1 MKRLLLI
8 YSMFLLGSQFMNAQT
23 LVAGDIAIIGVN
35 EDASPEIGED
45 HSFTWIALKEIP
57 AGEIIYFTEQGV
69 NTVTMEWYGNTEGHF
84 SWTAPS
90 GGLACGSIVHIY
102 EKGQTDVMGV
112 LGGGTVSPILSGIG
126 WNLVGGDQVLA
137 YCASDVRASISST
150 VFITGIHLGD
160 DGSYGKTNGW
170 TSLSFIGTSYGMCHL
185 PPGLTNG
192 VDCISLFN
200 PYEGLFEID
209 NNRYSGSLEG
219 TASEL
224 RALINTSYKLSRGDW
239 EGDNN
244 LPKNISIESYSPNVI
259 CEAACIAPDAPTITV
274 DDHMVCLGGAITLS
288 ISGSLNDASAWY
300 IYTSS
305 CGSSSNLVGT
315 TSGSSFE
322 VTPYFAATY
331 YIRGEDG
338 TGCVDESTV
347 PCGEIKLFGDP
358 SLTYTEFSYESES
371 YCLNSSDPTPTITG
385 LSGGTFTS
393 SPSGLSIDS
402 STGLIDVSAS
412 IVDVYLIKYTVAE
425 CTESSM
431 FRVSIKAFDDASFN
445 YETASYCLNA
455 SDPTP
460 TITGLLGG
468 VFTSSPS
475 GLSIDS
481 STGLIDISA
490 STKGVYGVIY
500 TTTGTCSRSSGVY
513 VTIEDIT
520 DPEIPTLSDITGE
533 CSATVPV
540 PTTTDNCSG
549 IITGTT
555 DEPLSYTGKGS
566 YTVNWK
572 FTDEIGNS
580 IVVAQKVILTDVT
593 KPVVPTL
600 SDITGECSATVP
612 VPTTTDNCSGTI
624 TGTTDE
630 PLTYTG
636 KGSYIVNWKFT
647 DGNGNSIVVAQKVTV
662 TDVTKPVAPN
672 LTDITGECSVTVPVP
687 TTTDNCSGII
697 TGTTD
702 EPLTY
707 TGKGSYIVNWKFTD
721 GNGNSIVVAQKVTVT
736 DVTKPVAPNLT
747 DITGECSV
755 TVPVPT
761 TTDNCS
767 GIITGTTDDP
777 VSYTGKGTYTI
788 NWKFSDGNGNSIVV
802 PQKVIVTDVTKPVIP
817 SLIDITSECSATV
830 PVPTTTDN
838 CTGIITGTT
847 DDPLT
852 YTAKGSYTIN
862 WKFDDG
868 NENSIIVA
876 QKVIVTDVTKPV
888 IPSLIDITGECSA
901 TVPVPTTTDNCTGII
916 TGTTDDPLTYTA
928 KGSYTISWKF
938 DDGNGNSIV
947 VAQKVIVTDVT
958 KPVVP
963 TLPDITGECSV
974 LVPVPTT
981 TDNCSGIIT
990 GTTTEPLTYTAQGS
1004 YTINWIFDDGNDNSI
1019 VVAQR
1024 VIVKDVTNPV
1034 AIAQDFTLT
1043 LDDLGEGSILASDID
1058 NGSSDNCD
1066 FTLSL
1071 DIDMFDCYT
1080 IGDYTVILSV
1090 EDAGGNISTATAVVT
1105 ILGDDNDADGMVDAC
1120 DEDDD
1125 NDGVLDVDDNCPW
1138 KSNPKQIDLDKDG
1151 TGDVCDDSVDIS
1163 VTPNDTLTPNGDG
1176 VNDTWHIENIQK
1188 YPFATV
1194 KVFNRNGLEVFKS
1207 RNYKNDWGG
1216 ESTIGGSG
1224 LLPVNSYYYIINLNQ
1239 PKSGISPITGWFYI
1253 NY

>member
-1 MKRLLLI
+1 MKTKLFLLMLIMSFMGFSQTTNIPDANFEQALVDLGIDSNGLNGTILNADAIGVRTLQIESKNIVDLTGIEVFTDLVNLNCNYNQLTRLELTQNVKLKNLSCRFNQIASLDITQNLDLRQLDYSSNQVSNLDLSQHTSLVYLMCFSNQISDIDITKNTVLKYFYCNDNQLTSLDITQNSLLVSLD
-8 YSMFLLGSQFMNAQT
+8 YSINQIPNLDVSQHAFLIELKCTSNQITSLDVTNNLVLERLNCSSNQLTSLDVTQNIALMFLDYSSNEISNFDGTKNLALESLNCSVNQLMILDVSKNLNLIVLYCYINKITALDLSKNTSLRTFYCFSNRLTSLDIRNGENKNFTGFSAQFNPT
-23 LVAGDIAIIGVN
+23 LLCILVD
-35 EDASPEIGED
+35 DASWSTVNWENIDATSSFNDSCCSTSLTLDNSSLKDLKGFCSVANPIAPTATTSCGE
-45 HSFTWIALKEIP
+45 TI
-57 AGEIIYFTEQGV
+57 T
-69 NTVTMEWYGNTEGHF
+69 
-84 SWTAPS
+84 
-90 GGLACGSIVHIY
+90 
-102 EKGQTDVMGV
+102 
-112 LGGGTVSPILSGIG
+112 GTT
-126 WNLVGGDQVLA
+126 
-137 YCASDVRASISST
+137 ST
-150 VFITGIHLGD
+150 VFPIEIQGASVVTWDFD
-160 DGSYGKTNGW
+160 DGNGHKTAQ
-170 TSLSFIGTSYGMCHL
+170 TQ
-185 PPGLTNG
+185 
-192 VDCISLFN
+192 
-200 PYEGLFEID
+200 
-209 NNRYSGSLEG
+209 
-219 TASEL
+219 
-224 RALINTSYKLSRGDW
+224 K
-239 EGDNN
+239 
-244 LPKNISIESYSPNVI
+244 VI
-259 CEAACIAPDAPTITV
+259 VKDTQAPI
-274 DDHMVCLGGAITLS
+274 
-288 ISGSLNDASAWY
+288 
-300 IYTSS
+300 
-305 CGSSSNLVGT
+305 
-315 TSGSSFE
+315 
-322 VTPYFAATY
+322 
-331 YIRGEDG
+331 
-338 TGCVDESTV
+338 
-347 PCGEIKLFGDP
+347 
-358 SLTYTEFSYESES
+358 
-371 YCLNSSDPTPTITG
+371 
-385 LSGGTFTS
+385 
-393 SPSGLSIDS
+393 
-402 STGLIDVSAS
+402 
-412 IVDVYLIKYTVAE
+412 
-425 CTESSM
+425 
-431 FRVSIKAFDDASFN
+431 
-445 YETASYCLNA
+445 
-455 SDPTP
+455 
-460 TITGLLGG
+460 
-468 VFTSSPS
+468 
-475 GLSIDS
+475 
-481 STGLIDISA
+481 
-490 STKGVYGVIY
+490 
-500 TTTGTCSRSSGVY
+500 
-513 VTIEDIT
+513 
-520 DPEIPTLSDITGE
+520 IPTLSDITGE
-533 CSATVPV
+533 CSGTVPV

-555 DEPLSYTGKGS
+555 DDSLTYTGKGS

-593 KPVVPTL
+593 KPAIPTL
-600 SDITGECSATVP
+600 SNITGECSA
-612 VPTTTDNCSGTI
+612 
-624 TGTTDE
+624 
-630 PLTYTG
+630 
-636 KGSYIVNWKFT
+636 
-647 DGNGNSIVVAQKVTV
+647 
-662 TDVTKPVAPN
+662 
-672 LTDITGECSVTVPVP
+672 TVPVP

-721 GNGNSIVVAQKVTVT
+721 EIGNSIVVVQKVILT
-736 DVTKPVAPNLT
+736 DVTKPAIPTLS

-755 TVPVPT
+755 
-761 TTDNCS
+761 
-767 GIITGTTDDP
+767 
-777 VSYTGKGTYTI
+777 
-788 NWKFSDGNGNSIVV
+788 
-802 PQKVIVTDVTKPVIP
+802 
-817 SLIDITSECSATV
+817 TV

-852 YTAKGSYTIN
+852 YTGKGSYTVN

-916 TGTTDDPLTYTA
+916 TGTTDDPLSYTG
-928 KGSYTISWKF
+928 KGSYTVNWEFS
-938 DDGNGNSIV
+938 DGNGNSIV
-947 VAQKVIVTDVT
+947 VPQKVHVADVT
-958 KPVVP
+958 KPVIP
-963 TLPDITGECSV
+963 TLSDITGECSV
-974 LVPVPTT
+974 TVPVPTT

-990 GTTTEPLTYTAQGS
+990 GTTDDPLSYTGKGSYTVNWKFTDEIGNSIVVAQKVTVTDVTKPVIPSLTDLTGECSVTVPVPTTTDNCTGTITGTTDDPLTYTTQGS
-1004 YTINWIFDDGNDNSI
+1004 YRINWTFDDGNDNSI

-1034 AIAQDFTLT
+1034 AMAQDFSLT

-1071 DIDMFDCYT
+1071 DIDMFDCYM

-1216 ESTIGGSG
+1216 ESTKGARG

-1239 PKSGISPITGWFYI
+1239 PKSGVSPITGWFYI